1 MGGALMKTV
10 SIIFCSLIL
19 GVSAR
24 ADIVLVLNDQERAA
38 LISGLAAGLQAQPQ
52 LSPSAVYLLN
62 KINTAP
68 TMTSQQVIKPDDPA
82 RETPSKKDDMP

>member
-1 MGGALMKTV
+1 MKIAI
-10 SIIFCSLIL
+10 SIICLLFLAGL
-19 GVSAR
+19 AH

-52 LSPSAVYLLN
+52 LSPGTTYLLN

-68 TMTSQQVIKPDDPA
+68 TMTSQDVIKPDVPA
-82 RETPSKKDDMP
+82 KDSPKKDDTP